1 MNIIL
6 LMPANAYMQKES
18 NLMNTAMPGD
28 STYKH
33 KLDVSSNS

>member
-6 LMPANAYMQKES
+6 LMPANAY
-18 NLMNTAMPGD
+18 MNTAMPGD